1 VTVDPATV
9 KPPAYVKSLQEVV
22 AVDTSL
28 ARPFSYV
35 GDVFTRVYFA
45 DPAPK

>member
-1 VTVDPATV
+1 VTIDPATV
-9 KPPAYVKSLQEVV
+9 KPAAYVKSLQEVA
-22 AVDTSL
+22 AVDTGL

-35 GDVFTRVYFA
+35 GDVFARVYFA